1 MECDCG
7 EIPPC
12 PGAATWAAREARVRT
27 YFAEHG
33 CSLLCN
39 GVFLF
44 DDGKAILPA
53 SPARHCGSAEGV
65 PMH

>member
-12 PGAATWAAREARVRT
+12 PSAATRGACEARVRT
-27 YFAEHG
+27 FFPEHG

-44 DDGKAILPA
+44 DDGSAILPGGGFLPALGA
-53 SPARHCGSAEGV
+53 STPRN
-65 PMH
+65 